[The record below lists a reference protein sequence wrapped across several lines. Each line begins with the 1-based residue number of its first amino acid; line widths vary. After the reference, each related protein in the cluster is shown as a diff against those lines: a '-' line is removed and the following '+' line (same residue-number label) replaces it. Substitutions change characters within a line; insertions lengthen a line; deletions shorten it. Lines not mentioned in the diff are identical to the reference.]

1 MVAHGRIA
9 KPIGL
14 IKEAL
19 REFYAS
25 EKDDEAEKPET
36 TDMKVRKDKNIN
48 KTAEA
53 IKSMLTVVKKEMDEM
68 GAATCAMVTIYC
80 LIQTVRFVSTTESKV
95 SGVHANVSCMQSLYV
110 HVAPVGHVRMLV
122 SANWCTI
129 CPKHTQMRTT
139 MLQSREQCFRLAGA
153 LHAVL

>member
-1 MVAHGRIA
+1 MLVQDSKNRNHVSPTLSNVALNYNMLKPFTEAMVAHGRIA

-53 IKSMLTVVKKEMDEM
+53 IKSMLTVVKRKWTKWELPR
-68 GAATCAMVTIYC
+68 VPWLPY
-80 LIQTVRFVSTTESKV
+80 TV
-95 SGVHANVSCMQSLYV
+95 
-110 HVAPVGHVRMLV
+110 
-122 SANWCTI
+122 
-129 CPKHTQMRTT
+129 
-139 MLQSREQCFRLAGA
+139 
-153 LHAVL
+153 

>member
-1 MVAHGRIA
+1 MLCRMVAAPTVAQACAIATDAGARQQDPKSCVADSLECGIELQYAEAFHRGDGRIA

-53 IKSMLTVVKKEMDEM
+53 IKSMLTVVKRKWTKWELPR
-68 GAATCAMVTIYC
+68 VPWLPY
-80 LIQTVRFVSTTESKV
+80 TV
-95 SGVHANVSCMQSLYV
+95 
-110 HVAPVGHVRMLV
+110 
-122 SANWCTI
+122 
-129 CPKHTQMRTT
+129 
-139 MLQSREQCFRLAGA
+139 
-153 LHAVL
+153 